1 MKAPKC
7 SGEVQPPEMS
17 GECKANCDA
26 KVSGKLEC
34 TPAAVTVKID
44 GAADTAAAAKL
55 KAALE
60 KNLPALLKVTMGMK
74 GKLEKVEGTV
84 KSSLEGIKAAA
95 QGGGEAALKTA
106 GCFAASLKA
115 QADASVQIN
124 VSVKAS
130 ASASAEAGAG

>member
-1 MKAPKC
+1 
-7 SGEVQPPEMS
+7 
-17 GECKANCDA
+17 
-26 KVSGKLEC
+26 VSGKLEC
-34 TPAAVTVKID
+34 TPAAVTVKIE
-44 GAADTAAAAKL
+44 GAADAQAATKL

-74 GKLEKVEGTV
+74 AKLEKVSGTVKSTVSGLEGTV
-84 KSSLEGIKAAA
+84 KAGGTGALKAA
-95 QGGGEAALKTA
+95 GCIA
-106 GCFAASLKA
+106 GSLKA